1 VQGGKEKLTGTA
13 EIASAFSSKP
23 LHPQVNL
30 AQWLWKTKALA
41 ASQDDLDGSL

>member
-1 VQGGKEKLTGTA
+1 VQGRKEKSTGTA

-30 AQWLWKTKALA
+30 AQWFWNTKALA
-41 ASQDDLDGSL
+41 ASQDDLDGSW